1 MPETE
6 DHTATLPAAP
16 RDIRRAGNAAETYR
30 TVNMSGYGT
39 MPFLEEAPA
48 RGAAED
54 DAPRQRTIV
63 DAHFEAADL
72 PGCDTAPGDNHAHAD
87 SGAYAGAGSTG
98 DPPAGAAL
106 VAAKRAIS
114 AFVSAF
120 LAEVEA
126 VAPREEPAVAV
137 EAAAA
142 PGEGER
148 EGEPGT
154 GAADHPH
161 RHSYNV

>member
-54 DAPRQRTIV
+54 DAPRQRVIV
-63 DAHFEAADL
+63 DAHFEAADS
-72 PGCDTAPGDNHAHAD
+72 PASGNAPAD
-87 SGAYAGAGSTG
+87 VDASAYADTRSTR

-106 VAAKRAIS
+106 VATKRAIS

-126 VAPREEPAVAV
+126 FAPREEPAVAV
-137 EAAAA
+137 EAAVT
-142 PGEGER
+142 PGEEER

>member
-6 DHTATLPAAP
+6 DHTASLPAAP
-16 RDIRRAGNAAETYR
+16 RDIRPAQAAAGAYR

-54 DAPRQRTIV
+54 DAPRQRVIV

-72 PGCDTAPGDNHAHAD
+72 PGSDTAPGDTHAD
-87 SGAYAGAGSTG
+87 AGAYADAGAGSTR

-126 VAPREEPAVAV
+126 FAPREEPAVAV

-142 PGEGER
+142 PGEEER

-154 GAADHPH
+154 GAANHPH